1 MCMCIYIYVCAYSC
15 AFVCVYVQVV
25 LHDTEK
31 ATHTH
36 THTRSTCCGVAAGRC
51 DLWMS
56 GGRLPCCYISRRA
69 SQRWGPRAR
78 CASSITLYYT
88 PLGTRA
94 QAHSKQQQQLI
105 RTVTGVRWLH
115 LFFVFVFCCCS
126 SGSSCRC
133 SSSYWFLRLCQ
144 WKCSDLTGWSVS
156 ILVFKLFSSAD
167 VSQLSISQKLYP
179 GSSVA
184 LIWRCLHACVRL
196 PFNMLGK

>member
-1 MCMCIYIYVCAYSC
+1 MLGMTDWYYWEGQVSPHVYVSVCVSECLSGVSVCVSEWMPVYLCVYLYVGVLCMCMCMCIYIYVCAYSC

-105 RTVTGVRWLH
+105 RTVTGAART
-115 LFFVFVFCCCS
+115 C
-126 SGSSCRC
+126 
-133 SSSYWFLRLCQ
+133 
-144 WKCSDLTGWSVS
+144 
-156 ILVFKLFSSAD
+156 
-167 VSQLSISQKLYP
+167 
-179 GSSVA
+179 
-184 LIWRCLHACVRL
+184 
-196 PFNMLGK
+196 